1 MQLDTFSNLVPSGS
15 LPSKIYGLANVHTE
29 STPLRPV
36 VSMIR
41 TAEYNLA
48 KFLVKIINDVVPT
61 PRRGYGT
68 LPW

>member
-15 LPSKIYGLANVHTE
+15 QPGKINGFAKVYKEG
-29 STPLRPV
+29 TPLRPV

-48 KFLVKIINDVVPT
+48 K
-61 PRRGYGT
+61 
-68 LPW
+68 